1 MPDSK
6 LEIVVSE
13 APNKAIKGIL
23 NVCMENFPNLEVL
36 LFNDLLK
43 CRTNKWSGVCLGGFN
58 LLWHRGSAKLLG
70 GYVS

>member
-23 NVCMENFPNLEVL
+23 NVYMENFPNLEVL
-36 LFNDLLK
+36 LFNNYLLK
-43 CRTNKWSGVCLGGFN
+43 CGQTNGQVF
-58 LLWHRGSAKLLG
+58 A
-70 GYVS
+70 

>member
-13 APNKAIKGIL
+13 ATNKAIKGIL
-23 NVCMENFPNLEVL
+23 NVYMENFSNLEVL

-43 CRTNKWSGVCLGGFN
+43 CGQTNGQVF
-58 LLWHRGSAKLLG
+58 AKGALI
-70 GYVS
+70 Y

>member
-23 NVCMENFPNLEVL
+23 NVYMENFSNSEVL
-36 LFNDLLK
+36 LFNNLLK
-43 CRTNKWSGVCLGGFN
+43 CGQTNGQVF
-58 LLWHRGSAKLLG
+58 A
-70 GYVS
+70 